1 MKGLSQ
7 LGQSKKIVGEST
19 ITATLVHLTAT
30 KLGQATWIGK
40 MLQELNKS
48 LNVCV
53 QV

>member
-30 KLGQATWIGK
+30 KLGQATWIVK
-40 MLQELNKS
+40 ML
-48 LNVCV
+48 
-53 QV
+53 